1 MSSLVSL
8 LAGAGL
14 LALTPQFALENTN
27 IAGYDADA
35 HFLDLNRLRADI
47 MVAPEEHVGFAA
59 RLQIDNN
66 TLYVEQPSDFT
77 NDTSIYR
84 GYLEYRGAT
93 HFWTLGR
100 QRIPLGVGR
109 VWNPIDIFNPIDSQS
124 VEPEERIGTEAL
136 RYEYAMSR
144 LANLDLTVS
153 RDKGEARIKGYLDV
167 ADVALVGL
175 YDNEAHLDIIGWELE
190 GELFDTGIELRSEG
204 GGFHDRDTGSRSTS
218 FIAGAEYGFAN
229 SLTLL
234 GEYLY
239 DDETMTDNM
248 AVSVSFQPRILWTVT
263 CLAVQDLD
271 DHSFFISPAVEYSA
285 GDEMTVIAGAFL
297 YHGGNTDAYGGF
309 PDRIYVRWFVHF

>member
-27 IAGYDADA
+27 IAGYDADSR
-35 HFLDLNRLRADI
+35 FSDLNRLRADI
-47 MVAPEEHVGFAA
+47 TLSHAEHAAFAA
-59 RLQIDNN
+59 RLQIDNK
-66 TLYVEQPSDFT
+66 TLFVEQPHDFT

-84 GYLEYRGAT
+84 GFLEYRGAS

-109 VWNPIDIFNPIDSQS
+109 VWNPIDIFNPVDSQS
-124 VEPEERIGTEAL
+124 TEPEERAGTEAL

-153 RDKGEARIKGYLDV
+153 RDKGEGRIKGYLDV

-175 YDNEAHLDIIGWELE
+175 YDNEAKLDIIGWELE

-204 GGFHDRDTGSRSTS
+204 GSFHDRDADSRRTA
-218 FIAGAEYGFAN
+218 FIVGAEYGFAN
-229 SLTLL
+229 SLILL
-234 GEYLY
+234 TEYLY
-239 DDETMTDNM
+239 DDETRRDNM

-285 GDEMTVIAGAFL
+285 GDEMTISAGAFL
-297 YHGGNTDAYGGF
+297 YQGSGTDAYGGF
-309 PDRIYVRWFVHF
+309 PDRVYVRWFVHF